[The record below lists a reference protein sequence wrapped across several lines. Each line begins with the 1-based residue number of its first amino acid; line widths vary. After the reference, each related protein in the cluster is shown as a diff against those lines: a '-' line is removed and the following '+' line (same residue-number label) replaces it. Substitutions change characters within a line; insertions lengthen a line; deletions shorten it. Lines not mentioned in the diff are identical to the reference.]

1 MNHPHLKAYLH
12 NNGGNTFT
20 WAETSM
26 NSTLHE
32 VNTQFFRCGFIMY
45 FEYHL
50 RPGEVWVNMY
60 KLPNHRLP
68 EYHEGNR
75 GGMCTPQAVMN
86 NPGVPGIKVSKATR
100 TILSKLK
107 WQNIPSAILLTPS
120 FFLSN
125 CK

>member
-1 MNHPHLKAYLH
+1 
-12 NNGGNTFT
+12 
-20 WAETSM
+20 
-26 NSTLHE
+26 
-32 VNTQFFRCGFIMY
+32 MY
-45 FEYHL
+45 FEDHL
-50 RPGEVWVNMY
+50 RPGEVWVNVY
-60 KLPNHRLP
+60 KLPNHSLP

-86 NPGVPGIKVSKATR
+86 NRGVPGIRVSMATR

-107 WQNIPSAILLTPS
+107 WQNIPSAILLKPS